1 MYAVLARHRC
11 RPDLQVGRD
20 ARNRRPDLQVG
31 RDARAKARAYIA
43 LLIIAS
49 ACSGSTETGSGRSR
63 PPQPDAKTVATK
75 VNIDE
80 IFPPGEGRDL
90 VLNNCQ
96 NCHTFV
102 PIVVLQMEEAAW
114 TRNSIDHR
122 ERVTQLSDEDFKT
135 LYTYLKANF
144 HPGRPVPTLPK
155 ELLDTWTSY

>member
-1 MYAVLARHRC
+1 LVLAVT
-11 RPDLQVGRD
+11 L
-20 ARNRRPDLQVG
+20 N
-31 RDARAKARAYIA
+31 
-43 LLIIAS
+43 
-49 ACSGSTETGSGRSR
+49 ACSGSTSSDPADGRAM
-63 PPQPDAKTVATK
+63 PAQPDAKTVASK
-75 VNIDE
+75 VNLDE

-90 VLNNCQ
+90 ALNNCQ

>member
-1 MYAVLARHRC
+1 MHAILTLLA
-11 RPDLQVGRD
+11 
-20 ARNRRPDLQVG
+20 AT
-31 RDARAKARAYIA
+31 A
-43 LLIIAS
+43 LVAA
-49 ACSGSTETGSGRSR
+49 ACSGSTSTEGPDGRKR

-75 VNIDE
+75 VNLDE

-122 ERVTQLSDEDFKT
+122 ERVTQLSDDDFKT
-135 LYTYLKANF
+135 LYAYLKANF

>member
-1 MYAVLARHRC
+1 MYTVLGCRVPGAGCRVLLAVAAIC
-11 RPDLQVGRD
+11 
-20 ARNRRPDLQVG
+20 A
-31 RDARAKARAYIA
+31 A
-43 LLIIAS
+43 
-49 ACSGSTETGSGRSR
+49 ACSGSSSSDAPGGRGL
-63 PPQPDAKTVATK
+63 PPQPDAKTVAAK

-80 IFPPGEGRDL
+80 IFPAGEGRDL

-135 LYTYLKANF
+135 LYAYLKANF

>member
-1 MYAVLARHRC
+1 M
-11 RPDLQVGRD
+11 
-20 ARNRRPDLQVG
+20 
-31 RDARAKARAYIA
+31 
-43 LLIIAS
+43 
-49 ACSGSTETGSGRSR
+49 
-63 PPQPDAKTVATK
+63 PPQPDAKAVASK
-75 VNIDE
+75 VNLDE

-122 ERVTQLSDEDFKT
+122 ERVTQVSDDDFKAI
-135 LYTYLKANF
+135 YTYLKANF

>member
-1 MYAVLARHRC
+1 V
-11 RPDLQVGRD
+11 
-20 ARNRRPDLQVG
+20 
-31 RDARAKARAYIA
+31 IA
-43 LLIIAS
+43 LAAA
-49 ACSGSTETGSGRSR
+49 ACGGSTSTEQSGGRAM
-63 PPQPDAKTVATK
+63 PPQPDAKTVAAK

-80 IFPPGEGRDL
+80 IFPPGDGRDL

-122 ERVTQLSDEDFKT
+122 ERVTQVSDDDFKT
-135 LYTYLKANF
+135 LYAYLKANF

>member
-1 MYAVLARHRC
+1 MHPLLVLLAATAI
-11 RPDLQVGRD
+11 L
-20 ARNRRPDLQVG
+20 A
-31 RDARAKARAYIA
+31 A
-43 LLIIAS
+43 
-49 ACSGSTETGSGRSR
+49 ACSGSTSTDAPGGRAM
-63 PPQPDAKTVATK
+63 PPQPAAKAVASK
-75 VNIDE
+75 VNLDE
-80 IFPPGEGRDL
+80 IFPPGEGRDI

>member
-1 MYAVLARHRC
+1 V
-11 RPDLQVGRD
+11 
-20 ARNRRPDLQVG
+20 
-31 RDARAKARAYIA
+31 IA
-43 LLIIAS
+43 LAAS
-49 ACSGSTETGSGRSR
+49 ACGGSTSTEQSGGRAM
-63 PPQPDAKTVATK
+63 PPQPDAKTVAAK

-122 ERVTQLSDEDFKT
+122 ERVTQVSDEDFKT
-135 LYTYLKANF
+135 LYAYLKANF

>member
-1 MYAVLARHRC
+1 MR
-11 RPDLQVGRD
+11 
-20 ARNRRPDLQVG
+20 
-31 RDARAKARAYIA
+31 A
-43 LLIIAS
+43 LLFLLALAAA
-49 ACSGSTETGSGRSR
+49 ACSGSTSTDAPGGRAM
-63 PPQPDAKTVATK
+63 PPQPDAKAVASK
-75 VNIDE
+75 VNLDE

-122 ERVTQLSDEDFKT
+122 ERVTQVSDEDFKKI
-135 LYTYLKANF
+135 YTYLKANF